1 MRSDLPNRCTATNR
15 LGDPCR
21 YPAIRG
27 GKVCPYHGG
36 NAPQV
41 REAAQRK
48 LLAAADYAI
57 EYLFNLLTPRPPC
70 PECGRSDADKDPTV
84 VRACQ
89 LVLDRSGFHPTLAI
103 QAAPRPEPS
112 PWARWLTEEQLRQIA
127 VWVDDAKRRMADGYA
142 PTPVLRLTG
151 SDTVDAVLVEDEDNT
166 DATPDTPDEGPVPT
180 GNEP

>member
-1 MRSDLPNRCTATNR
+1 MAMKARQCSAHNR
-15 LGDPCR
+15 LGEQCGVAAIPGGSVCR
-21 YPAIRG
+21 F
-27 GKVCPYHGG
+27 HGG
-36 NAPQV
+36 SLPGV

-57 EYLFNLLTPRPPC
+57 EYLFQMLTPRAPC

-127 VWVDDAKRRMADGYA
+127 VWVDDAKRRMSEGHA
-142 PTPVLRLTG
+142 PTPVLRLTA
-151 SDTVDAVLVEDEDNT
+151 SDAVDAVLVEDDDSQPDSQ
-166 DATPDTPDEGPVPT
+166 DATPAEGPVPT

>member
-1 MRSDLPNRCTATNR
+1 MEPENTRRCSAHNR
-15 LGDPCR
+15 LGEPCGVT
-21 YPAIRG
+21 PIPG
-27 GKVCPYHGG
+27 GSQCRFHGG

-41 REAAQRK
+41 REAAQRR
-48 LLAAADYAI
+48 LLRAADYAI
-57 EYLFNLLTPRPPC
+57 DYLLSLLEPRPPC
-70 PECGRSDADKDPTV
+70 PECGRSDADRDPTV

-112 PWARWLTEEQLRQIA
+112 PWARWLTEEQLSLIGGCIE
-127 VWVDDAKRRMADGYA
+127 DAKRRMSEGYA

-151 SDTVDAVLVEDEDNT
+151 SDAVDAVLVEDEDNS
-166 DATPDTPDEGPVPT
+166 DATPAEGPVPT